1 MYLRKIERNMG
12 EIGGKKGENN
22 INILLIK
29 INSGHVWKDIQRM
42 KGNNI
47 LGIEM
52 KFAYFTYFNCGTG
65 FPFPYFMVNKYIWG
79 NSF

>member
-29 INSGHVWKDIQRM
+29 INSGHV
-42 KGNNI
+42 
-47 LGIEM
+47 
-52 KFAYFTYFNCGTG
+52 
-65 FPFPYFMVNKYIWG
+65 
-79 NSF
+79 